1 MFTLILNASVW
12 MKLFNINDIEQNN
25 IVKNQNTEDGRIKK
39 YND

>member
-1 MFTLILNASVW
+1 